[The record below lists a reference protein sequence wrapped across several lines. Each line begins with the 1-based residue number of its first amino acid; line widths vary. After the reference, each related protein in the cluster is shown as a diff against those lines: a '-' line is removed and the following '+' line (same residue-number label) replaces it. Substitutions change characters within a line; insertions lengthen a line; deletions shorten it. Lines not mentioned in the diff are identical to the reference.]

1 MLRRSVYLV
10 AFVAVAFAQP
20 ASAEG
25 LTATAS
31 CNGKWVNVTVDAPN
45 TVVVVAFYGG
55 KAVAVGARFVP
66 DTGGGNPA
74 GDYDMDIRLETWD
87 STTIATHKVLA
98 AGSVHTPNC
107 APVATTTTV
116 PTTTTTTTLAAPK
129 LVTVAYDPW
138 PAIVEAVRAL
148 P

>member
-1 MLRRSVYLV
+1 MLRKSVFLV
-10 AFVAVAFAQP
+10 AFVLVAFASP
-20 ASAEG
+20 VSAEGG

-55 KAVAVGARFVP
+55 KTVAVGARFVP

-87 STTIATHKVLA
+87 STTIAGHKVLA
-98 AGSVHTPNC
+98 TGSVRTPNC
-107 APVATTTTV
+107 APAP
-116 PTTTTTTTLAAPK
+116 PTTTTATTAPTPK